1 MSKKISR
8 AGHGA
13 MSKQL
18 SNIANLIERLVSTK
32 LNQYSVM
39 KTILGSVAVIL
50 FAVFSDHTRLA
61 AEETQSSEMR
71 FYARNPLNGKR
82 DQRLY
87 LLAPRWP
94 CSKATQQ
101 RKARS

>member
-18 SNIANLIERLVSTK
+18 SNIANFIERLVSTK
-32 LNQYSVM
+32 LNQHSVM

-50 FAVFSDHTRLA
+50 FALFFFDHTRLA
-61 AEETQSSEMR
+61 AEETQSSEMH
-71 FYARNPLNGKR
+71 FYPRDPLNANR

-94 CSKATQQ
+94 CSKATQ
-101 RKARS
+101 